1 MFLIEI
7 FQDYLRFFAIILEI
21 LFNLVLMH
29 SHEGAPA
36 LCIVQ
41 RNSWAIDLRY
51 RVIGKTDGTSTRT
64 KERA

>member
-1 MFLIEI
+1 MIEI

-36 LCIVQ
+36 LYIVQ
-41 RNSWAIDLRY
+41 RNSWDIDLRS
-51 RVIGKTDGTSTRT
+51 RMIGRTDGTSNRT